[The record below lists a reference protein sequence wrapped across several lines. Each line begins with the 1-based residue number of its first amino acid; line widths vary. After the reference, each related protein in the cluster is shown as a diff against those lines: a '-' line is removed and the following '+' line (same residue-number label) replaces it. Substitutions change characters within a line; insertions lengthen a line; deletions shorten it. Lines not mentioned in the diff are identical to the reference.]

1 MESTNIKVS
10 TIQFVEEQGEWS
22 NGQQTFLKYKLH
34 LNNGEKPEFLA
45 KSKKTIESYNQ
56 GDTVR
61 YSYKK
66 GSDTFAKIER
76 EDNNQNF
83 NTMSNNNTTKNQSSS
98 SMTQQESIAR
108 SVGWNNVSSLVFSE
122 EFQKYNEPNKKEKDE
137 KGKTKEVE
145 VLFSDRQRKM
155 IRQAAE
161 VAKYIYTEVITKPE
175 INK

>member
-1 MESTNIKVS
+1 
-10 TIQFVEEQGEWS
+10 
-22 NGQQTFLKYKLH
+22 
-34 LNNGEKPEFLA
+34 
-45 KSKKTIESYNQ
+45 
-56 GDTVR
+56 
-61 YSYKK
+61 
-66 GSDTFAKIER
+66 
-76 EDNNQNF
+76 
-83 NTMSNNNTTKNQSSS
+83 MSNNNTTKNQSSS